1 MFRNLIFHHHQKMV
15 CFKFTLVIHF
25 LVTVFLRMANGA
37 CLELLI
43 LLLMLTQKLQ
53 SFKDINGMTSMALL

>member
-1 MFRNLIFHHHQKMV
+1 
-15 CFKFTLVIHF
+15 
-25 LVTVFLRMANGA
+25 MANGA

-53 SFKDINGMTSMALL
+53 SFKDINGMTSMALLNI